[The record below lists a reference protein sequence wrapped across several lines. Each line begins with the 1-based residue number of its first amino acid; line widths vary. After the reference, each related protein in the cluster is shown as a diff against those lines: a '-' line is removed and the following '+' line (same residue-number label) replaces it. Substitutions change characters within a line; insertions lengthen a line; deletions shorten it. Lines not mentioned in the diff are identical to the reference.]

1 MDFTMLILLVVY
13 LWHTVISDS
22 PTSRKGHADPTSH
35 IVSPTLSIQLDSEPN
50 HCVIGQ
56 YTMSHLLQGLF
67 LGRPFQILPDSQA
80 YI

>member
-35 IVSPTLSIQLDSEPN
+35 ILSPKLSIRLNSEPN
-50 HCVIGQ
+50 HHANGE
-56 YTMSHLLQGLF
+56 YKLSHLLQGLF